1 MRISDWSSD
10 VCSSDLGHYTIDAH
24 LRHDPSA
31 SERFAETHVRRLE
44 AMRRSTRIVEREPD
58 GSWIITPDHLEKV
71 EQFEAHQLRDRPVIV
86 ETLSAAPLE
95 KLPTA
100 DGATWP
106 DRELVADNPLPL
118 RDAGLGREV
127 RADQIPRRQ
136 WLGTEQLAE
145 EKDGQI
151 GRAACRERGCQ
162 EV

>member
-100 DGATWP
+100 DGATWLSSEKHTS
-106 DRELVADNPLPL
+106 ELQSLMRL
-118 RDAGLGREV
+118 SY
-127 RADQIPRRQ
+127 
-136 WLGTEQLAE
+136 
-145 EKDGQI
+145 
-151 GRAACRERGCQ
+151 
-162 EV
+162 